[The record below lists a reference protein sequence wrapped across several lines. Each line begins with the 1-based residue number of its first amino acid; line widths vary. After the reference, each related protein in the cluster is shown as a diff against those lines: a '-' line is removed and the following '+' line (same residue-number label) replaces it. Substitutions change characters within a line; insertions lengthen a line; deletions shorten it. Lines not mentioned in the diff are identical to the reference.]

1 MNTHPSTTP
10 FNEALWQEKIR
21 RRELRRYAF
30 SLCELSEKVQ
40 LTEDFTTDTPKK
52 LAKLIEES
60 SRLLAEC
67 IQSIPSN
74 NLQEVDDFLGKIAAH
89 LRYVE
94 RAKVTETPWSVIQTA
109 EEFLKKQA
117 GANSNFI
124 IRPTWSY
131 NYSLIGEFCEFYQI
145 VLKCWSWFPLD
156 KLNNLVPFLFSEAI
170 YCISFPRTER
180 QNCLLHTNWGHEVGH
195 IIASRWIKAN
205 FEKLWR
211 SAEPDIWK
219 RIEVEVRR
227 TPLPVVEPL
236 FKEMVIHDAVSKKTR
251 TAMEAAQAGLTELV
265 CDIIGI
271 HLFGPAALA
280 AALEFAV
287 RFELDAS
294 PLECDYYPPW
304 RYRLRTMIDYCKDD
318 LENNEEVGYPG
329 GVITPFINWLREAK
343 NVVAI
348 QNDVAVIKSKIE
360 TREAYD
366 FVEKYW
372 KDICVEVIG
381 LLPSDSSKPY
391 RLYKRP
397 SIIESLVSRLQSM
410 IPPNETEFLSD
421 TPACLQDILS
431 SAWVYKIQK
440 IVQDNEWGTTNDFN
454 LLFRLVLKGCESS
467 HIHSVWGK
475 LLKEIES

>member
-1 MNTHPSTTP
+1 MNTRPSTSP
-10 FNEALWQEKIR
+10 FNEALWQETIR

-30 SLCELSEKVQ
+30 FLCELADKVQ
-40 LTEDFTTDTPKK
+40 LTEDFTTDTPIK

-67 IQSIPSN
+67 IQLIPPN

-94 RAKVTETPWSVIQTA
+94 RAKVTQTPWSIIQTA

-156 KLNNLVPFLFSEAI
+156 KLKNLVPFLSSETI

-195 IIASRWIKAN
+195 IIASRWMNAKFGN
-205 FEKLWR
+205 LWS
-211 SAEPDIWK
+211 SAEPDIRK
-219 RIEVEVRR
+219 RIEDEVRKN
-227 TPLPVVEPL
+227 PPPVDPL
-236 FKEMVIHDAVSKKTR
+236 FKEVAIHDVSSRKAR
-251 TAMEAAQAGLTELV
+251 TAMEAARTGLTELV

-318 LENNEEVGYPG
+318 LENHEGVGYPG
-329 GVITPFINWLREAK
+329 DVITPFINWLREAN

-366 FVEKYW
+366 FIENNW
-372 KDICVEVIG
+372 KDIYVEVIES
-381 LLPSDSSKPY
+381 LPSDSSKPY
-391 RLYKRP
+391 RLYERP

-410 IPPNETEFLSD
+410 IPPNETEFLSN
-421 TPACLQDILS
+421 TPACLQDILT

-440 IVQDNEWGTTNDFN
+440 IVQDNEWGTISDFS